1 VQGYYWANDQA
12 TILPFM
18 AYMKRPD
25 GSNFNVSIAIISDHL
40 THDTISVHAY
50 LRPVLQHLMTLNP
63 SLKSVQ
69 YFTDGSGA
77 QYKNK
82 KNFANLCAHF
92 EDFKLQAEWH
102 FFASC
107 HGKSA
112 CDGIGGTVKRL
123 ARLASLQRST
133 NNQITSPMQLF
144 NWAKENLE
152 IKCFFVTSEEVKA
165 NEAVINER
173 MQNAIAVTGTRKFHS
188 YVPVNSFQVNASI
201 LSGDDAD
208 FATFNVLPKPHE
220 VFDFFSCNINDYIA
234 CIHPDDKYWYVTQI
248 VSLDEEKRE
257 FNVNVLSPGGELGFI
272 RGYKPTNNQKVIPLS
287 HVIIKIQSLKPT
299 TLRNRIFKLPKSE
312 HDSISAKYTCQL
324 ANLE

>member
-112 CDGIGGTVKRL
+112 CDGIGGTVKRH
-123 ARLASLQRST
+123 ARLASLQRSA

-188 YVPVNSFQVNASI
+188 YVPVNSFQVNA
-201 LSGDDAD
+201 
-208 FATFNVLPKPHE
+208 
-220 VFDFFSCNINDYIA
+220 
-234 CIHPDDKYWYVTQI
+234 
-248 VSLDEEKRE
+248 
-257 FNVNVLSPGGELGFI
+257 
-272 RGYKPTNNQKVIPLS
+272 
-287 HVIIKIQSLKPT
+287 
-299 TLRNRIFKLPKSE
+299 
-312 HDSISAKYTCQL
+312 
-324 ANLE
+324 

>member
-1 VQGYYWANDQA
+1 MG
-12 TILPFM
+12 
-18 AYMKRPD
+18 
-25 GSNFNVSIAIISDHL
+25 
-40 THDTISVHAY
+40 
-50 LRPVLQHLMTLNP
+50 PVPNT
-63 SLKSVQ
+63 K
-69 YFTDGSGA
+69 T
-77 QYKNK
+77 K

-92 EDFKLQAEWH
+92 EDFKLQDEWH

-107 HGKSA
+107 HGKSS

-123 ARLASLQRST
+123 ARLASLQRSA

-173 MQNAIAVTGTRKFHS
+173 MQNAIAVTGTRKFNS

-234 CIHPDDKYWYVTQI
+234 CINPDNKYWYVTQI

-257 FNVNVLSPGGELGFI
+257 FNVNVLSPGG
-272 RGYKPTNNQKVIPLS
+272 V
-287 HVIIKIQSLKPT
+287 
-299 TLRNRIFKLPKSE
+299 
-312 HDSISAKYTCQL
+312 
-324 ANLE
+324 